1 MPTLATEPA
10 PANTNANTSTGV
22 RALGRRLQLTRA
34 AHWCAGNQG
43 DPYALILR
51 AVADPEPFERE
62 IRAAGPW
69 FHSAQLDAW
78 VTADPEVAAAV
89 LADPRFGTLDRAGRR
104 PDAELLP
111 LAEAFPL
118 PERAELVRLRALAD
132 PVLSRC
138 APAQASCAART
149 TARRLLGRRLP
160 AGDAGD
166 AGFDLVTD
174 VARPYAVELMLRLL
188 GVPGRDRDTAA
199 RALAACGPQ
208 LDARMAPQLL
218 TVARESADAVR
229 TLAELVPELVAEKS
243 RSAGTAGPRPDDV
256 LALLLHDGVTPHDVE
271 RIALL
276 LAVGTPE
283 PVVTA
288 VAHTVHRLLGRP
300 GEWERARRTP
310 AAASA
315 VDQVLRDRPPA
326 RLESRVAHADLELG
340 GRRITADE
348 HVVVV
353 AAAGREAPGPEPLGG
368 PDGPQSALALPLVR
382 LAATTAVQ
390 VTAGRLPGLRAE
402 GPPLTRPR
410 SPVLGACA
418 RFRVHPG

>member
-1 MPTLATEPA
+1 SPWLP
-10 PANTNANTSTGV
+10 
-22 RALGRRLQLTRA
+22 

-51 AVADPEPFERE
+51 AVADPAPFERE

-69 FHSAQLDAW
+69 YRSEQLDTW

-104 PDAELLP
+104 PDEELLP
-111 LAEAFPL
+111 LAEEFPHH
-118 PERAELVRLRALAD
+118 ERAELARLRALAE

-138 APAQASCAART
+138 APAQAPCAART
-149 TARRLLGRRLP
+149 TARRLLGRLLP
-160 AGDAGD
+160 TGD
-166 AGFDLVTD
+166 AGFDLVTE
-174 VARPYAVELMLRLL
+174 VARPYAVELTLRLL

-208 LDARMAPQLL
+208 LDARTAPQLL

-229 TLAELVPELVAEKS
+229 TLADLLPGLVAEKS
-243 RSAGTAGPRPDDV
+243 RTVGHTEPRPDDV
-256 LALLLHDGVTPHDVE
+256 LALLLNDGLAPRDVV

-283 PVVTA
+283 PAATA

-310 AAASA
+310 AAARA
-315 VDQVLRDRPPA
+315 VEGTLRERPPV
-326 RLESRVAHADLELG
+326 RLESRVAHTDLDLG
-340 GRRITADE
+340 GRRVTADE
-348 HVVVV
+348 HVVVL
-353 AAAGREAPGPEPLGG
+353 AAAGRETPGPEPLGG
-368 PDGPQSALALPLVR
+368 PDGSHLALALPLVR
-382 LAATTAVQ
+382 LAVTTAVQ
-390 VTAGRLPGLRAE
+390 VTAGRLPGLRAD

-418 RFRVHPG
+418 RLRVHPG

>member
-1 MPTLATEPA
+1 MPTLATETA
-10 PANTNANTSTGV
+10 PASTSTSADTSTGV

-62 IRAAGPW
+62 IRARGPW
-69 FHSAQLDAW
+69 FRSEQLDAW

-104 PDAELLP
+104 PDEELLP
-111 LAEAFPL
+111 LAEAFPHH
-118 PERAELVRLRALAD
+118 ERAELVRLRALAA
-132 PVLSRC
+132 PVLSRY
-138 APAQASCAART
+138 APAQAPCAART
-149 TARRLLGRRLP
+149 TARRVLGRLLP
-160 AGDAGD
+160 TGD
-166 AGFDLVTD
+166 AGFDLVGE

-188 GVPGRDRDTAA
+188 GVPGRDRATAA

-229 TLAELVPELVAEKS
+229 TLADLVPELVAEKS
-243 RSAGTAGPRPDDV
+243 RGLGNAEPRPDDV
-256 LALLLHDGVTPHDVE
+256 LALLLHDGVAPGDVE

-276 LAVGTPE
+276 LAVGAPE

-310 AAASA
+310 AAANA
-315 VDQVLRDRPPA
+315 VDQVLRERPPA
-326 RLESRVAHADLELG
+326 RLENRVAHTGLELG

-348 HVVVV
+348 HVVVL
-353 AAAGREAPGPEPLGG
+353 AAAGREIPGPEPLGG
-368 PDGPQSALALPLVR
+368 ADGPHLALALPLIR

-418 RFRVHPG
+418 RLRVHPG